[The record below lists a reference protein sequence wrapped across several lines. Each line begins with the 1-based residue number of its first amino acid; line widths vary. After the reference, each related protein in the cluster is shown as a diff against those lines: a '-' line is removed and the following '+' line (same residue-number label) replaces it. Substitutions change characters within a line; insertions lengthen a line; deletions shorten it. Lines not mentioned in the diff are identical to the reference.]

1 LNAPVNKIFEFSLQD
16 ICRLVSVD
24 EHGNSHFVIRE
35 ADHWLSVFSLW
46 DAQVKE

>member
-1 LNAPVNKIFEFSLQD
+1 VSVKKSFEFSLQD
-16 ICRLVSVD
+16 ICRFTSID

-35 ADHWLSVFSLW
+35 TDHRSFSFSLW

>member
-1 LNAPVNKIFEFSLQD
+1 VSVKKIFEFSLQD
-16 ICRLVSVD
+16 ICRFTSVD

-35 ADHWLSVFSLW
+35 ADHWPSVFSLW